1 MFGCPSSAT
10 APLFLLAL
18 AACQGGDPATETDP
32 PVESD
37 TPVDSDTDAGG
48 AEEVWQSYEAT
59 PVRVTLSPARYYNTS
74 FKWFND
80 AAEFE
85 AWAGTPA
92 PPELA
97 ARTHD
102 LIVRTGRPGPFP
114 GTWGDVLDLEASN
127 QGRVRARVL
136 WSQADAGCGVFD
148 IPMPPAAAAL
158 IPPTPRAPRLQVSRE
173 DVDLRA
179 CVEGGAEGDPCTRED
194 LCAPGLRCHG
204 LTRGVSGFCR
214 PVESGGVY
222 ELPGGPIPEG
232 GAGLV
237 MPFEVGDPGGT
248 DEDVLVQLELR
259 HPRPADLRVT
269 IENPAGVVA
278 TVMSGASYPSG
289 EVVDIGVFGLPGGQA
304 IRGTWTLTIL
314 DETPGQAGEIGI
326 ARVEIGARP
335 N

>member
-1 MFGCPSSAT
+1 MIGSLPRASALL
-10 APLFLLAL
+10 LFA
-18 AACQGGDPATETDP
+18 AACQGGDPEPDADP
-32 PVESD
+32 GVESD
-37 TPVDSDTDAGG
+37 TPADTDTDAGG
-48 AEEVWQSYEAT
+48 ADEVWQSYEAT

-114 GTWGDVLDLEASN
+114 GTWGDVFDLEASN
-127 QGRVRARVL
+127 QGRVRARIV

-158 IPPTPRAPRLQVSRE
+158 IPPTPRQPRLQVSRE

-179 CVEGGAEGDPCTRED
+179 CTDGAAEGEACTRED

-204 LTRGVSGFCR
+204 LTRGATGACR
-214 PVESGGVY
+214 PADSGGVY
-222 ELPGGPIPEG
+222 ELPGGAIPEG

-237 MPFEVGDPGGT
+237 MPFDVGDPGGT

-269 IENPAGVVA
+269 LENPAGAVA
-278 TVMSGASYPSG
+278 TVMAGASYPSG

-304 IRGTWTLTIL
+304 IRGTWTLTVL
-314 DETPGQAGEIGI
+314 DEAPGQTGEIGI
-326 ARVEIGARP
+326 ARVEIAARP